1 MGTLLG
7 RLHGRIPSVG
17 GLSRNLLILSIVLVI
32 VLPLYNAAFIY
43 PSLTKLFAETTAK
56 DATSIAKHFIS
67 TVGTRANELTKTSFD
82 AEILREI
89 NTLQEDFGLTK
100 LKVFSKSGE
109 ILFSTNSGE
118 IGNINSE
125 RYFQEI
131 VARGSVYTKLV
142 RKNTESLEHQRM
154 SADVVETY
162 VPLMKDGLFLGAFE
176 IYYDI
181 TEKKQDLE
189 RLLLI
194 SFVIVAVLALGVLLT
209 SVVNFVKENTM
220 VTERNR
226 AQEER
231 ERLIVE
237 LQGALAE
244 VKTLSGLLPICAS
257 CKKIRDDQGYWNQI
271 EDYVSGHS
279 KATFSH
285 GICPDCAKKL
295 YPEYYKGK

>member
-1 MGTLLG
+1 MRTML
-7 RLHGRIPSVG
+7 RSLHGRIPLGG
-17 GLSRNLLILSIVLVI
+17 GLSRNLLLLSVVIVT

-67 TVGTRANELTKTSFD
+67 TVGTRTAELTKTSFD
-82 AEILREI
+82 SEILQSI
-89 NTLQEDFGLTK
+89 NALQRDFGLAK

-109 ILFSTNSGE
+109 ILFSTNSEE

-131 VARGSVYTKLV
+131 VGRGNVYTQLV
-142 RKNTESLEHQRM
+142 KKNAKSLEHQRM
-154 SADVVETY
+154 PVDVVETY

-181 TEKKQDLE
+181 TEKKQNLE

-194 SFVIVAVLALGVLLT
+194 SFVIVTVLALAVLLT
-209 SVVNFVKENTM
+209 SIVNFVKENRM
-220 VTERNR
+220 LTERSK

-231 ERLIVE
+231 EKLIVE
-237 LQGALAE
+237 LQHTLAE
-244 VKTLSGLLPICAS
+244 VRTLSGLLPICAS

-271 EDYVSGHS
+271 ENYISSHS
-279 KATFSH
+279 TATFSH
-285 GICPDCAKKL
+285 SICPECAKKL
-295 YPEYYKGK
+295 YPEYYKDK

>member
-7 RLHGRIPSVG
+7 RLHGRVLSGG
-17 GLSRNLLILSIVLVI
+17 GLSRNLLILSVALVI
-32 VLPLYNAAFIY
+32 VLPVYNVAFIY

-67 TVGTRANELTKTSFD
+67 IVGIRTNELTRTSFD
-82 AEILREI
+82 PEMLREI
-89 NTLQEDFGLTK
+89 NALREDFGLTK
-100 LKVFSKSGE
+100 LKVFSKAGE
-109 ILFSTNSGE
+109 ILFSTNSEE
-118 IGNINSE
+118 IGNINTE

-162 VPLMKDGLFLGAFE
+162 VPLMKDGVFLGAFE
-176 IYYDI
+176 VYYDI
-181 TEKKQDLE
+181 TEKKQNLG

-194 SFVIVAVLALGVLLT
+194 SFVIVAVLALSVLLT
-209 SVVNFVKENTM
+209 SVVNFVKENRM
-220 VTERNR
+220 VAERNR

-237 LQGALAE
+237 LQDALAE
-244 VKTLSGLLPICAS
+244 VRTLSGLLPICSS

-271 EDYVSGHS
+271 EDYVLSHS

-285 GICPDCAKKL
+285 SICPECAKKL
-295 YPEYYKGK
+295 YPGYYKGK